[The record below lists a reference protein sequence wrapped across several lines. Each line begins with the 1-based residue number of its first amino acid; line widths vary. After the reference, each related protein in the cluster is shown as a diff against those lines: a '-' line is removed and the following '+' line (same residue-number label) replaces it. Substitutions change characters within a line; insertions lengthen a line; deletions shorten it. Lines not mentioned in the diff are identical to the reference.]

1 MQELED
7 VNKSQRQA
15 WTSHSSTEVRLNRA
29 LEEVEKLKAQIGKMN
44 QANVVRTKS
53 EARMISIQRRKNEF

>member
-7 VNKSQRQA
+7 VNKSHKQA

-29 LEEVEKLKAQIGKMN
+29 LQEVEKLKAQITKMN
-44 QANVVRTKS
+44 QDNVVRTKS
-53 EARMISIQRRKNEF
+53 EA